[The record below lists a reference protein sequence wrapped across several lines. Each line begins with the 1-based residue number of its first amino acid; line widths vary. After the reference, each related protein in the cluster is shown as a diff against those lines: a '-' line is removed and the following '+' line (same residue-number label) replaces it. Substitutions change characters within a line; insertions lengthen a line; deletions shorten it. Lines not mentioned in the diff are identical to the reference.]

1 VAQVRAVDAKVK
13 FRGGQVDAPNIP
25 LSGVQLDLE
34 LDNSVLHLKP
44 LQVGVA
50 GGRTVADIRI
60 DARKE
65 PVRTDYDVRLRGFEL
80 GDFMAKAGLKDSAH
94 GRIDGRVRLTGTGN
108 TVASSLGT
116 SNGDI
121 RLVINSG
128 EISNLAIEVAGL
140 DIAETLGL
148 LATKDKPAGIRCFV
162 ADLGV
167 NNGVASPRLFLMDTT
182 DSTVQ
187 AEGRIDLRNE
197 QLDLRVKTQ
206 PKDPS
211 ILAVRTP
218 VTIKGAF
225 AGPSIG
231 VEKGPLAARGAA
243 AVALGV
249 LLTPVASILA
259 FIEPG
264 LGKDSDCAALLNEVQ
279 EPANVKSDSKVEAPR
294 TASPG
299 IPGRK
304 PDLIP
309 RQ

>member
-1 VAQVRAVDAKVK
+1 VK
-13 FRGGQVDAPNIP
+13 FRGDRVDAPNVP

-34 LDNSVLHLKP
+34 LDNGVMSLKP
-44 LQVGVA
+44 VRVGVA
-50 GGRTVADIRI
+50 GGRTDADIRI
-60 DARKE
+60 DARKQ
-65 PVRTDYDVRLRGFEL
+65 PVRTDYDIRLRGFEL
-80 GDFMAKAGLKDSAH
+80 GDFMAKAGLESRAH
-94 GRIDGRVRLTGTGN
+94 GRIDGRIKLTGTGD
-108 TVASSLGT
+108 TVAKSLGT

-121 RLVINSG
+121 RLAINSG

-148 LATKDKPAGIRCFV
+148 LATKDKPVGIRCFV

-225 AGPSIG
+225 ARPSIA

-279 EPANVKSDSKVEAPR
+279 EPANVKSDGKIEAPR

-299 IPGRK
+299 SPGRK

-309 RQ
+309 RR